1 MYTIIALKQIP
12 LTLHALL
19 RQIKR
24 LIRPKI
30 NIYELHIHRNSFHL
44 FRMIALK
51 SLSVRAKILEWL
63 SICDEKQKPRRL
75 ICPCFDGKH
84 NLPSTLPFLLVLA
97 VWVQMFFFQF
107 LPLST
112 LSWYSGTAKFKNLS
126 GKWYLLS
133 FVPALINSLYHY
145 VY

>member
-1 MYTIIALKQIP
+1 MYIIIALKQIP
-12 LTLHALL
+12 LTRHALL

-97 VWVQMFFFQF
+97 VWVQMFFFFSFYHF
-107 LPLST
+107 LRYRGILERQN
-112 LSWYSGTAKFKNLS
+112 LKICLVNGTY
-126 GKWYLLS
+126 W
-133 FVPALINSLYHY
+133 ALCLH
-145 VY
+145 